1 MEPNAL
7 THLENKLNGA
17 WMALGGR
24 SFEGLTVNDVIICV
38 IVLAAAFVMRH
49 AMGTAVVSRIGL
61 SMLRSRGGMSDP
73 VMHGLAPAIRF
84 IPFVAAAFVIAAV
97 VPKSALAQSTSF
109 AISRSLVAFVLFWA
123 LFGVVPPIFQQWEI
137 RRAGVGDA
145 MVSWAVR
152 VSRIIIFCLGAGAV
166 LEIWNIHIGPVLAGL
181 GLVGAAVAL
190 GAQDLF
196 KNLIGGVFIIG
207 EQRFETGDWI
217 RVEGIVEGTVE
228 TIGLR
233 ASKIR
238 RFDLAPVYVP
248 NSKLSDNALTNFS
261 KMTSRR
267 ISWIIGLEYSTT
279 VDQLRRIQDEIQV
292 YIDGNDAFVHSAD
305 APTFVR
311 IDSFGDSSINM
322 MVYCFTRTTDWGEWL
337 KVKEAF
343 AYEVKEVVERAGS
356 GFAFPSRS
364 LYVETVPPGAEVFSL
379 PRLAQNQVSAAVDA
393 KGP

>member
-1 MEPNAL
+1 MEPNEF
-7 THLENKLNGA
+7 TRFESKLSDA
-17 WMALGGR
+17 WMVLGGR
-24 SFEGLTVNDVIICV
+24 SFEGLTVNDVIIC
-38 IVLAAAFVMRH
+38 IMVLAAAFVMRR
-49 AMGTAVVSRIGL
+49 AASAAVVARIG
-61 SMLRSRGGMSDP
+61 MAMFRSRGEISDA

-84 IPFVAAAFVIAAV
+84 VPFVIAAFVIAAV

-137 RRAGVGDA
+137 RRVGVGDA

-181 GLVGAAVAL
+181 GLAGAAVAL

-207 EQRFETGDWI
+207 EQRFENGDWI

-238 RFDLAPVYVP
+238 QFDLAPVYVP

-279 VDQLRRIQDEIQV
+279 VDQLRRIRDEIQAH
-292 YIDGNDAFVHSAD
+292 IDGSDAFVHSAD

-364 LYVETVPPGAEVFSL
+364 LYVETVPAGAEIFPLSR
-379 PRLAQNQVSAAVDA
+379 PAQNQAPVAADGA
-393 KGP
+393 P